1 MKKYVLICCLT
12 FGAMSF
18 FSSCSLYYYDR
29 GYGYAPPPPRR
40 VIVIPRPPVVRYA
53 VPYRPHHRGYRRGYR
68 RY

>member
-29 GYGYAPPPPRR
+29 GYGYQKNNSSYFKTECIKCILTLKLLPKK
-40 VIVIPRPPVVRYA
+40 
-53 VPYRPHHRGYRRGYR
+53 
-68 RY
+68 